1 MSKTS
6 ASKADSS
13 PSVLQDGPLD
23 IFKYR
28 WLFLGISMLFLL
40 PGLFFIGKN
49 MMDPEIQAPVRLGID
64 FRGGT
69 LLEYGFSKP
78 VVQADVNN
86 IRAVFDAHGYTG
98 TVIQIQ
104 EPRVG
109 INKQAL
115 EIGAPTSTTGSSATM
130 SKPAEPS
137 VPPAAAPVVPVK
149 SVETPV
155 TAQPGSAGVPVA
167 PGAKVPSAA
176 SPSTATPAEAPAAP
190 AMSTTEAAENAK
202 VATIV
207 SIRSK
212 QIQRDDEQVMRREL
226 AGRYGNITLLQKNS
240 IGPALAKELLSNG
253 LLALV
258 MAYILIVGYLT
269 VRFQFDFA
277 VCAMA
282 ALIHDTV
289 FLMGMFA
296 MFGSLFHTEVDSL
309 FITAVLTVVGF
320 SVHDTIVVFD
330 RIRENNRLYFTKKVP
345 FVKIVNMSINQT
357 MARSINTSLTALL
370 SMLALYVFGGET
382 TRDFVLAIIIGIAAG
397 TYSSI
402 FNASV
407 LLAMWRNRGLSPQ
420 ASGTPAT
427 A

>member
-1 MSKTS
+1 MPKTQTAPNPGS
-6 ASKADSS
+6 TATDTLK
-13 PSVLQDGPLD
+13 DGPLD
-23 IFKYR
+23 VFKAR
-28 WLFLGISMLFLL
+28 WLFLGISLIFLL
-40 PGLFFIGKN
+40 PGLFFIVKN
-49 MMDPEIQAPVRLGID
+49 CMDPEIQAPVRLGID

-78 VVQADVNN
+78 VVQADVNT
-86 IRAVFDAHGYTG
+86 IRLVFDQHGYTG
-98 TVIQIQ
+98 SVIQIQ
-104 EPRVG
+104 QPRVG
-109 INKQAL
+109 INKQVV
-115 EIGAPTSTTGSSATM
+115 EIGTHAKSPESNTTAP
-130 SKPAEPS
+130 
-137 VPPAAAPVVPVK
+137 
-149 SVETPV
+149 
-155 TAQPGSAGVPVA
+155 
-167 PGAKVPSAA
+167 
-176 SPSTATPAEAPAAP
+176 SPATPSQLTNPNTTP
-190 AMSTTEAAENAK
+190 TEATLTQTPDTGK
-202 VATIV
+202 IATIV

-212 QIQRDDEQVMRREL
+212 QLQGDTEQLIRQDL
-226 AGRYGNITLLQKNS
+226 AEKYGNITLLQKNS

-282 ALIHDTV
+282 ALVHDTV
-289 FLMGMFA
+289 FLIGMFA
-296 MFGSLFHTEVDSL
+296 LFGALFHTEVDSL

-370 SMLALYVFGGET
+370 TMLALYLFGGET

-407 LLAMWRNRGLSPQ
+407 LLAMWRNKAVPVQ
-420 ASGTPAT
+420 TNAPVAV
-427 A
+427 

>member
-1 MSKTS
+1 MSKTAS
-6 ASKADSS
+6 AESTVAIN
-13 PSVLQDGPLD
+13 DGPLD

-28 WLFLGISMLFLL
+28 WLFIGISLLFLV
-40 PGLFFIGKN
+40 PGIYFIISN
-49 MMDPEIQAPVRLGID
+49 MMNPEIGAPVRLGID

-78 VVQADVNN
+78 VTQPDVAN
-86 IRAVFDAHGYTG
+86 IRTVFDQKGYTG
-98 TVIQIQ
+98 SVIQIQ
-104 EPRVG
+104 EPRLG
-109 INKQAL
+109 INKQAV
-115 EIGAPTSTTGSSATM
+115 EIGGSAQPQATPESSETQPAAATAPQTTVASTGSLPSAQGSKQTPAPTSPE
-130 SKPAEPS
+130 K
-137 VPPAAAPVVPVK
+137 
-149 SVETPV
+149 
-155 TAQPGSAGVPVA
+155 
-167 PGAKVPSAA
+167 
-176 SPSTATPAEAPAAP
+176 ATPAQPTTSTAPQSPAATEEVKP
-190 AMSTTEAAENAK
+190 ADGHI
-202 VATIV
+202 ATIV

-212 QIQRDDEQVMRREL
+212 QIQGQDDVAIRHALEAQ
-226 AGRYGNITLLQKNS
+226 YGPITVLQKNS
-240 IGPALAKELLSNG
+240 MGPALAKEMLTNG

-269 VRFQFDFA
+269 IRFQFDFA

-289 FLMGMFA
+289 FLLGMFA

-370 SMLALYVFGGET
+370 TMLALYFFGGET
-382 TRDFVLAIIIGIAAG
+382 TKDFVLGIIIGIAAG

-407 LLAMWRNRGLSPQ
+407 LLAMWRNRSNPG
-420 ASGTPAT
+420 GTTTKAIPAT